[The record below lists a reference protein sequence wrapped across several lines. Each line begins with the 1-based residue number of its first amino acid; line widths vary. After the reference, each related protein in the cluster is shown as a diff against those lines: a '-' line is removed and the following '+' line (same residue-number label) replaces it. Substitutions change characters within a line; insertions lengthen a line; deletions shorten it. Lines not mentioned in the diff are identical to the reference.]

1 MERPG
6 CLPLPDKNAIDISQE
21 AFDILRKILKS
32 RTDFNLVCYK
42 DKCIKRRINI
52 RIRATHS
59 PTAEDYCE
67 LLLAS
72 DAELDH
78 LLRVLTIHVS
88 HFFRNPPTFA
98 KLKCEIFP
106 ILFKL
111 ARQEGRDS
119 LSFWSVGCAAG
130 EEPFTLAVILKEAFA
145 HELKRTGV
153 SISAT
158 DVDAATL
165 TMARNALYTEDR
177 LAEVTEALKSR
188 FFTQVDTKYHLKP
201 EIREMVSFR
210 QSDLYETSSFIESDL
225 ILCRNV
231 LIYFEREHQEKILLG
246 FAEVLRKGG
255 FLVLGKSETLT
266 GEGRKRFRTVCPI
279 ERIYQVI

>member
-1 MERPG
+1 MERPA
-6 CLPLPDKNAIDISQE
+6 CLPLSDKNGVDISPE
-21 AFDILRKILKS
+21 AFDIISRILKN
-32 RTDFNLVCYK
+32 RTGFNLLCYK
-42 DKCIKRRINI
+42 DKCIRRRIGI

-59 PTAEDYCE
+59 PTADAYCE
-67 LLLAS
+67 LLLEN

-78 LLRVLTIHVS
+78 LLKVLTIHVS

-98 KLKCEIFP
+98 KLKGEILP
-106 ILFKL
+106 ALFKL
-111 ARQEGRDS
+111 ARQEGRES

-130 EEPFTLAVILKEAFA
+130 EEPFTLALILKEAFA
-145 HELKRTGV
+145 PELMKTGA
-153 SISAT
+153 SIIAT
-158 DVDAATL
+158 DVDATTL
-165 TMARNALYTEDR
+165 NMARTAIYTEDR
-177 LAEVTEALKSR
+177 LVELPEEVKVR
-188 FFTQVDTKYHLKP
+188 HFTPVDTKYHLKP

-210 QSDLYETSSFIESDL
+210 QSDLSEIDSFIESDL

-246 FAEVLRKGG
+246 FAKVLRTGG

-266 GEGRKRFRTVCPI
+266 GEGRKRFRTICPI